1 MFSNIS
7 LDNRKTDLEITLDLY
22 KILLE
27 RGESLSSID
36 MNTGESPLNRLF
48 CAYGTL
54 YPDEKMTSLYNI
66 VFSEPNLK
74 ILFKDKNGNTPL
86 DIARKNGRD
95 MGVKYMEE
103 YIGKYHLT
111 KK

>member
-1 MFSNIS
+1 MA
-7 LDNRKTDLEITLDLY
+7 
-22 KILLE
+22 
-27 RGESLSSID
+27 
-36 MNTGESPLNRLF
+36 P
-48 CAYGTL
+48 
-54 YPDEKMTSLYNI
+54 LYNI

-95 MGVKYMEE
+95 MGVKYIEE
-103 YIGKYHLT
+103 YHLT

>member
-1 MFSNIS
+1 
-7 LDNRKTDLEITLDLY
+7 LDNRKTDLEITLDLC
-22 KILLE
+22 KVLIE

-36 MNTGESPLNRLF
+36 MNTGESPLNCLF
-48 CAYGTL
+48 STYRIL
-54 YPDEKMTSLYNI
+54 YPDKKMAPLYNI

-95 MGVKYMEE
+95 MGVKYIEE
-103 YIGKYHLT
+103 YHLT